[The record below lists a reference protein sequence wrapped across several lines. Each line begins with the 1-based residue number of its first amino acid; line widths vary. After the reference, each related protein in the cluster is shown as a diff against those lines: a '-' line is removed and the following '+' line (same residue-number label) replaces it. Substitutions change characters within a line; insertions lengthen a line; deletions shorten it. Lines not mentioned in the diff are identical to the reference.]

1 LNSDPRSIADDDLRR
16 PGPRPAA
23 RPVKRRRFLSVGG
36 AGVLL
41 ATLIGC
47 ERSSPAPA
55 VSSTPSAD
63 APAAA
68 IAANQGPITPVQMN
82 VMGWPYRQ
90 DLFEN
95 VLDRFRRLNP
105 DVEVAFRE
113 VLNDYGPR
121 VEAAILGDAPSNVV
135 LVRESQAGAWWASSL
150 LRPLSGLASF
160 GQAADKLFPGA
171 RGGVSANGELAG
183 LPFYSDAI
191 VLAYNAATLDAIGA
205 GPPTTWDELLAQ
217 AQTIRDRGLSRW
229 PLSLNLSP
237 KLNANLPWWA
247 MVYAAGGS
255 LRTEGDD
262 LYNADP
268 ADPTPRL
275 LRMLHSYLVDDLILD
290 PDFGESSYSE
300 ILDGGPAF
308 ALVGTYFAR
317 VAATVRNQRGTPP
330 IGFAPVPGLD
340 GPGVA
345 TAGWTPFYAVPATA
359 PEPDT
364 SALLALHLGGID
376 GTGEFFAPRFW
387 AMNEGLPPAYPAI
400 LEDSEVRA
408 RFAEW
413 IEPDLLKS
421 VLGAAKPVEAL
432 WEPWYDTWEHWMQDE
447 VLAAIWG
454 RKTDIEA
461 TDSINRY
468 AHGLSGRTE
477 FGG

>member
-1 LNSDPRSIADDDLRR
+1 MKTDSRSVAGDGLYRAVR
-16 PGPRPAA
+16 KPPSAPF
-23 RPVKRRRFLSVGG
+23 KRRHFLAAGG
-36 AGVLL
+36 ASVLL
-41 ATLIGC
+41 AALTGC
-47 ERSSPAPA
+47 ERSSALPAAP
-55 VSSTPSAD
+55 STPPAGASAVVI
-63 APAAA
+63 APTP
-68 IAANQGPITPVQMN
+68 GPIAPVQMKI
-82 VMGWPYRQ
+82 MGWPYRQ
-90 DLFEN
+90 DLLEN

-113 VLNDYGPR
+113 VLNDYGSR
-121 VEAAILGDAPSNVV
+121 VEAAILGEAPSNVV
-135 LVRESQAGAWWASSL
+135 LVREAQAGAWWGGNL

-160 GQAADKLFPGA
+160 GQVADKLFPGA
-171 RGGVSANGELAG
+171 RAGVSANGELAG

-191 VLAYNAATLDAIGA
+191 VLAYNTATLDAIG
-205 GPPTTWDELLAQ
+205 GRPPTTWDELLAQ

-247 MVYAAGGS
+247 IVYAAGGR
-255 LRTEGDD
+255 LRTEGDA
-262 LYNADP
+262 LRNADP

-290 PDFGESSYSE
+290 PDFGESSYSV

-317 VAATVRNQRGTPP
+317 VAATARDQRRSPR

-345 TAGWTPFYAVPATA
+345 TAGWTPFYAVPTTA
-359 PEPDT
+359 PDPDT

-376 GTGEFFAPRFW
+376 GTGEFFAPRSW
-387 AMNEGLPPAYPAI
+387 AMNEGLPPAYPAV
-400 LEDSEVRA
+400 LENSEVRA

-413 IEPDLLKS
+413 IEPDLLKN
-421 VLGAAKPVEAL
+421 VLGSARPVEAL
-432 WEPWYDTWEHWMQDE
+432 WEPWYDTWEHWMQEE

-454 RKTDIEA
+454 RKTAIEA